1 MVGSEVRVLLAVI
14 PCNAVD
20 MYRRFEGTCFLDL
33 YGEVKREATDSL
45 ETLVPSTKRPRR
57 SYFLPRITVQFVLHV
72 SVVFEAGNLCYQPVS
87 FSTWRIQSLIPLK
100 HSTKETYHH
109 QPWWSLRPIWS
120 WATLWRHEDVDLS
133 RRYWEPVGYFEA
145 ATCEL
150 RRGQEDGDHGTPRCV

>member
-1 MVGSEVRVLLAVI
+1 MLLAVI

-33 YGEVKREATDSL
+33 YGEVKREATDPL
-45 ETLVPSTKRPRR
+45 ETLVPSTKSPRR

-109 QPWWSLRPIWS
+109 QP
-120 WATLWRHEDVDLS
+120 
-133 RRYWEPVGYFEA
+133 
-145 ATCEL
+145 
-150 RRGQEDGDHGTPRCV
+150 